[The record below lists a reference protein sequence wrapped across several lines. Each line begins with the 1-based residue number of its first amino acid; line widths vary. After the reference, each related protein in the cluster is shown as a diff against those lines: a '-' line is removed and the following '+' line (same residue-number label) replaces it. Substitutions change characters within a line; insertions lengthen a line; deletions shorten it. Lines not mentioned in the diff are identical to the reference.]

1 MISDFERPNDT
12 LVCIINNII
21 DLDMKTI
28 LEHLVNNR
36 SLITFRP
43 IESELLLNK
52 QKNYLLTYPI

>member
-43 IESELLLNK
+43 IESELL
-52 QKNYLLTYPI
+52 